1 MISSTP
7 DGMIELTFLGT
18 GGAVGTAERDNTAL
32 ALSFGRDPVV
42 LLDCPGAVIPKLRR
56 AGLDPMRVS
65 AILVTH
71 VHPDHIYG
79 LPSLIHGLFLEEGR
93 IRLYGSKETVELCAG
108 LLDLFKLRAERIRMR
123 VEFVPLEAGQ
133 AFDLPGP
140 VRVETF
146 PVKHSSA
153 SLGYCLGL
161 DGGRRLVFP
170 GDTPP
175 DPAVVERARGADFLV
190 HDCSA
195 PERFFVRY
203 PVLRTMHTSAREL
216 GLLAREAGVDCL
228 LPCHFF
234 GEVDYPMSEVE
245 GEIRESFPGR
255 LIMPSDLTRVGLAP

>member
-1 MISSTP
+1 MV
-7 DGMIELTFLGT
+7 ELIFLGT
-18 GGAVGTAERDNTAL
+18 GGAVGTAERDNTSL
-32 ALSFGRDPVV
+32 ALSPGGGPVV

-56 AGLDPMRVS
+56 AGLDPLKIA

-79 LPSLIHGLFLEEGR
+79 LPSLIHGLFLDEGR
-93 IRLYGSKETVELCAG
+93 IRLYGSKETVEFCAG
-108 LLDLFKLRAERIRMR
+108 LLDLFRLRAERIKMR
-123 VEFVPLEAGQ
+123 VDLVPLDPGATFE
-133 AFDLPGP
+133 LPGP
-140 VRVETF
+140 TRVEAF
-146 PVKHSSA
+146 AVKHSSA
-153 SLGYCLGL
+153 SLGYHLSWN
-161 DGGRRLVFP
+161 GGRRLVFP

-203 PVLRTMHTSAREL
+203 PVLRTMHTSSLEL
-216 GLLAREAGVDCL
+216 GRLAQEAGAACL

-245 GEIRESFPGR
+245 SEIREGYTGR
-255 LIMPSDLTRVGLAP
+255 LVMPSDLTRVEIAP